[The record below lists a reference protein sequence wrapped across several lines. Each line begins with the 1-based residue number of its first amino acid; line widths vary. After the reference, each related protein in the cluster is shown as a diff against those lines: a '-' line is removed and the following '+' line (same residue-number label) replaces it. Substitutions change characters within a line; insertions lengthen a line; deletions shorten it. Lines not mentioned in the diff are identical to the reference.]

1 MGGTGIAGFFVTLQV
16 KNAEFRIRMSQDK
29 QNPIIE
35 ETAADAAQQQTGASD
50 FGGYDRLVT
59 VSPREHIRRRT
70 GMYIGQ
76 RRHGSPTD
84 AAMSAL
90 I

>member
-1 MGGTGIAGFFVTLQV
+1 
-16 KNAEFRIRMSQDK
+16 MSQDK

-59 VSPREHIRRRT
+59 LSPREHIRQRP
-70 GMYIGQ
+70 GMYIGKLGD
-76 RRHGSPTD
+76 GSQND
-84 AAMSAL
+84 DGEYVL
-90 I
+90 IKVMPSPRLTSTWQTVR